1 MNEAVLRDCLRLFS
15 VKTDDVQDDAGCLFH
30 AFERDIF
37 HLAVEV
43 VATCEDVQ
51 ARESHE

>member
-15 VKTDDVQDDAGCLFH
+15 VKADDVQDDAGCLFH
-30 AFERDIF
+30 AFKRDIF

-43 VATCEDVQ
+43 VAAGEDV
-51 ARESHE
+51 RSMESHE